1 MKILELSTMRCAKI
15 RSELEDAYV
24 VHKFYKLLYKSI
36 HLDGEISAPRGGG
49 PAAAFGK
56 APATVPWQRE
66 KPVARSPEPPL
77 SGKRTV
83 KKCEEDRPLYPLC
96 IRHIVHIC

>member
-66 KPVARSPEPPL
+66 KPVAVTGATAVR
-77 SGKRTV
+77 KTD
-83 KKCEEDRPLYPLC
+83 CEEM
-96 IRHIVHIC
+96 